1 MNIES
6 KITITLTE
14 NDVKEIVAE
23 YLTKKGY
30 KVVPANVT
38 LSVGSEWVGYGMDE
52 HMEARFKNCIAVVK
66 DV

>member
-6 KITITLTE
+6 KITINLNE
-14 NDVKEIVAE
+14 SDLKEIVAE

-30 KVVPANVT
+30 KVTPTNVT
-38 LSVGSEWVGYGMDE
+38 ISVGSEWVGYGMDE
-52 HMEARFKNCIAVVK
+52 HMEARFKGCTAVVK